1 MKSKFILIQQL
12 FSLFLFVN
20 FSFADDNS
28 GSPGDFLR
36 FGVGTRALALGNAF
50 TAIADDATAGY
61 WNPAG
66 LIQIRDIQLNAQYS
80 HLPFDRTF
88 HFISSVLPLK
98 SVGSFGF
105 NWIGYRV
112 NNLEARETNTMKP
125 DYFFSNSEN
134 AFMISFGRQINPH
147 LSMGGN
153 FKWIYHSL
161 DNRTASGYGFD
172 IAILVTL
179 IQNFKMGIMIQ
190 DINTKKK
197 WDNGFTDLFQ
207 QTIRVGVSYHL
218 SPYLLFSG
226 EIENRWNEKM
236 VRHFGVEIKSFKN
249 LSVQIGMEKNRFTS
263 GVSLNI
269 PLSNIDLK
277 LGYGLTNSEIGDFYI
292 HGFSLNLSFH
302 KASSKSFSGMI
313 NRETTIESKY
323 SYKQIVEIITTI
335 LYVRDG
341 PGLQHPVIDSVR
353 KEEQFESHA
362 QIRGWLKIRL
372 RSGKTGWIS
381 GKYTRVV
388 H

>member
-1 MKSKFILIQQL
+1 MKSKFILIHHL

-20 FSFADDNS
+20 FTFADDNF
-28 GSPGDFLR
+28 GSPGAFLR

-50 TAIADDATAGY
+50 TAIADDATAVY

-66 LIQIRDIQLNAQYS
+66 LIQMRNIQLNVQYS

-88 HFISSVLPLK
+88 HFIGSVLPLRRI
-98 SVGSFGF
+98 GSFGF
-105 NWIGYRV
+105 SWIGYKV
-112 NNLEARETNTMKP
+112 NNLEARQTNTLKP

-134 AFMISFGRQINPH
+134 ALMISFGRQINSR

-172 IAILVTL
+172 AAILVTL
-179 IQNFKMGIMIQ
+179 IQNLKMGIMIQ
-190 DINTKKK
+190 DINTQKK

-207 QTIRVGVSYHL
+207 QTIRIGASYHL
-218 SPYLLFSG
+218 APYLLFSG
-226 EIENRWNEKM
+226 EIENRWNEKP
-236 VRHFGVEIKSFKN
+236 VRHFGVEIKSFNN
-249 LSVQIGMEKNRFTS
+249 LSVQIGMNKNRFTS
-263 GVSLNI
+263 GASLNI

-302 KASSKSFSGMI
+302 RASSKSFPGM
-313 NRETTIESKY
+313 TTIESKN
-323 SYKQIVEIITTI
+323 SVKRFEILANL

-341 PGLQHPVIDSVR
+341 PGMQHPVIDSVR
-353 KEEQFESHA
+353 KGEQFESRT
-362 QIRGWLKIRL
+362 QLRGWLKIRL

-381 GKYTRVV
+381 GKYTRVIR
-388 H
+388 